1 MNKDAF
7 FQYKESRA
15 LSGYK
20 SALLVKL
27 PYDNPDGKYSL
38 VVASETAPY
47 VFGDRE
53 TFDYNLLQA
62 PTKGQVA
69 GKMDLD
75 SKDINVLH
83 HRDNAYRFEKI
94 KGLTLDC
101 MTINA
106 ELMGYKFVATLD
118 YRPNDAEADVNT
130 ATLTITPMSAE
141 TSPVYNARP
150 YIIETLAFAQAI
162 PESVM
167 VGDTVNLSV
176 LQDVTPT
183 VSAVKIADGTNAESD
198 ASSDIT
204 ATDISKVGFSA
215 AGLYALT
222 VKADGYASWTTT
234 VYVAPAPTESVS
246 TFSLKMNY

>member
-7 FQYKESRA
+7 FQYKEARA

-27 PYDNPDGKYSL
+27 PYDNEDGKFSL

-53 TFDYNLLQA
+53 TFEYNLLQA

-69 GKMDLD
+69 GKMNLEP
-75 SKDINVLH
+75 KDINVLH

-94 KGLTLDC
+94 KDMTLEC

-106 ELMGYKFVATLD
+106 ELMGYKFIARLD
-118 YRPNDAEADVNT
+118 YRPNDAEADINT
-130 ATLTITPMSAE
+130 ATVTITPMSAE
-141 TSPVYNARP
+141 TTPVYNARP
-150 YIIETLAFAQAI
+150 YIIETLAFANSI
-162 PESVM
+162 PESITTN
-167 VGDTVNLSV
+167 DTVNLSV
-176 LQDVTPT
+176 LQANVTPT
-183 VSAVKIADGTNAESD
+183 VKAVQIADETNAETD
-198 ASSDIT
+198 ATSKVT
-204 ATDISKVGFSA
+204 TTDIKKVRFSE

-234 VYVAPAPTESVS
+234 VYVEQATASVN
-246 TFSLKMNY
+246 LNALNY

>member
-38 VVASETAPY
+38 VCASETAPY
-47 VFGDRE
+47 VFGDKE
-53 TFDYNLLQA
+53 TFEYNLLQA

-69 GKMDLD
+69 GKMDLE

-94 KGLTLDC
+94 KGMTLDC

-141 TSPVYNARP
+141 TYPIFNARP
-150 YIIETLAFAQAI
+150 YIIETLAFTKAI
-162 PESVM
+162 PESINL
-167 VGDTVNLSV
+167 GDTVDLSV
-176 LQDVTPT
+176 LQSVTPT
-183 VSAVKIADGTNAESD
+183 VKAVKITDGTNVETD
-198 ASSDIT
+198 ATSKIT
-204 ATDISKVGFSA
+204 ATDITKVGFSE

-222 VKADGYASWTTT
+222 VTADGYASWTTT
-234 VYVAPAPTESVS
+234 VYVNEATSGISVAK
-246 TFSLKMNY
+246 LNY